1 MVVSQ
6 IHFADEIT
14 LFTAFNYFSSGWGV
28 AGRGAR
34 RRSAVPFFEWG
45 LYGGVDT
52 RRHIRFPHFFHFR
65 VVTFKIS

>member
-1 MVVSQ
+1 MVVSK

-14 LFTAFNYFSSGWGV
+14 LFTAYNYFSSGWV
-28 AGRGAR
+28 GRGARR

-52 RRHIRFPHFFHFR
+52 RRHIRFPHFFSFSR
-65 VVTFKIS
+65 RYE